1 MLLDDAAAHRFGFFG
16 GIFLKTLPQP
26 DGFIRTDGCQDGA
39 VRAEGHVQD
48 AAFVAW
54 KAEQEVVGH
63 CKKREGRGQLSSN
76 RSFQKVTEPTFKLCH
91 FGK

>member
-16 GIFLKTLPQP
+16 GIFLKTLPQA

-48 AAFVAW
+48 AAFMAW
-54 KAEQEVVGH
+54 KAEQVVGH
-63 CKKREGRGQLSSN
+63 YKNVRGGGNYLATGV
-76 RSFQKVTEPTFKLCH
+76 FQR
-91 FGK
+91 